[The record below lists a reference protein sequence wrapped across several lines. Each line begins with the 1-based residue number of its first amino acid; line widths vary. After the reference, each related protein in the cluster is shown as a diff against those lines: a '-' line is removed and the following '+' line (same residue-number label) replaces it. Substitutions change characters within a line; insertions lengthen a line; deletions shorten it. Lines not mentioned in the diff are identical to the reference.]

1 VTLTVTAPNRRS
13 STGGGMAASYA
24 CPGLVPCMYTYNQ
37 HHRDS
42 ASACRLLRGSDAKGP
57 LHSSDRRGTRHTK
70 RCEATQ
76 AVSAGL
82 RRGDP
87 SLRRRTRREAAGQLQ
102 SPHPQ
107 SVSSSRPAG
116 MSAHDDHPPGDSD
129 HDHHDHEHD
138 PAAAWSDD
146 NHIIDDND
154 HRARNVTLRTV
165 RRGNSHTVFT
175 FQDPIIDPEIG
186 TASIGECRL
195 PDYVTCE
202 TTWTGTW
209 VRRP

>member
-1 VTLTVTAPNRRS
+1 MTLTVTAPNRRS
-13 STGGGMAASYA
+13 STGGGMATSYA
-24 CPGLVPCMYTYNQ
+24 CPGLVSIRTTNISV
-37 HHRDS
+37 DG
-42 ASACRLLRGSDAKGP
+42 ASACRPLRGSDAKGP
-57 LHSSDRRGTRHTK
+57 LHSSHRRGTRHTK

-87 SLRRRTRREAAGQLQ
+87 SLGRRTRREAAGQLQ

-138 PAAAWSDD
+138 PAAAWSDSPD
-146 NHIIDDND
+146 
-154 HRARNVTLRTV
+154 RQSGSSLLFRSERSPTRPGGLPARSRESSTQSAIRPE
-165 RRGNSHTVFT
+165 RRHKT
-175 FQDPIIDPEIG
+175 
-186 TASIGECRL
+186 
-195 PDYVTCE
+195 
-202 TTWTGTW
+202 
-209 VRRP
+209 RPSFRVP